1 MPGEAGTGMGINHL
15 AVASPAD
22 VQRMTESLALARSS
36 AQAGARPFGAIIVV
50 DGAVVGRGQDR
61 SATIADPDPTEHAE
75 IAAIREAVALL
86 GPGALEAAT
95 VYASCEPC
103 MMCAATIL
111 RAGIR
116 EVCFAA
122 SRETAISTGYADICR
137 TELTREVLRAAAT
150 VRQVLDAAGDKL
162 LREHPRLS

>member
-1 MPGEAGTGMGINHL
+1 MPTIAG
-15 AVASPAD
+15 SSSAD
-22 VQRMTESLALARSS
+22 AQLMSESLALARLS

-61 SATIADPDPTEHAE
+61 SATIADPTEHAE

-86 GPGALEAAT
+86 GLGALDTAT

-103 MMCAATIL
+103 MMCAAAIL

-116 EVCFAA
+116 DVCFAA
-122 SRETAISTGYADICR
+122 SRETAISTGYVDVCR
-137 TELTREVLRAAAT
+137 AELTREVLLHAAT
-150 VRQVLDAAGDKL
+150 VRQVLDAAGEKL
-162 LREHPRLS
+162 LREHPGRERFSSTTTFW

>member
-1 MPGEAGTGMGINHL
+1 M
-15 AVASPAD
+15 S
-22 VQRMTESLALARSS
+22 ESLALARLS

-61 SATIADPDPTEHAE
+61 SATIADPTEHAE

-86 GPGALEAAT
+86 GLGALDAAI

-103 MMCAATIL
+103 MMCAAAIL

-116 EVCFAA
+116 DVCFAA
-122 SRETAISTGYADICR
+122 SRETAISTGYVDICR
-137 TELTREVLRAAAT
+137 AELTREVLRAAT
-150 VRQVLDAAGDKL
+150 VRQVLDAAGEKL
-162 LREHPRLS
+162 LREHPGRERFSSTTTFW